1 MADGPI
7 NFITNPD
14 GTINIKNVS
23 KFGRS
28 FSILRVPYS
37 LKLLIQELQIMNI
50 QMRIITDENVDQLL
64 SMSYSDNISQ
74 LLKINE
80 PLNISLSTY
89 QKEVNAIIR
98 KPKSQNLIIPNETPE
113 LPENIQLPESQQEV
127 NTSPEYAPYSPAY
140 VPQSNEINSNDDSSG
155 YVPESDEQI
164 YEPRSPSSPP
174 PSQMGQQ
181 IYEPRSPSSPP
192 PSQMGQQIYEPR
204 SPSSSPPTNIY
215 YATASPTN
223 SPKSE
228 LYYATA
234 SNPPSFSQ
242 EIFIPKTNVPSNI
255 LEVDE
260 KTSSN
265 LEDSDNPD
273 ETKEKNNK
281 KVIFNEKENTNTE
294 TQTKKITL

>member
-14 GTINIKNVS
+14 GTINIKNIS

-37 LKLLIQELQIMNI
+37 LKLLIQELQVMNV

-74 LLKINE
+74 LLKNKE
-80 PLNISLSTY
+80 PLNISISTY
-89 QKEVNAIIR
+89 QQNVNAIIN
-98 KPKSQNLIIPNETPE
+98 KPKTQKIVVPSETPE
-113 LPENIQLPESQQEV
+113 LPEVSQSQ
-127 NTSPEYAPYSPAY
+127 SPEYAPYSPAY
-140 VPQSNEINSNDDSSG
+140 VPSENNDTNYDKNSSD
-155 YVPESDEQI
+155 YVPESSEEQM
-164 YEPRSPSSPP
+164 YEPMSPTSPP
-174 PSQMGQQ
+174 PRQM
-181 IYEPRSPSSPP
+181 YEPTSPTSPP
-192 PSQMGQQIYEPR
+192 PP
-204 SPSSSPPTNIY
+204 NVY

-223 SPKSE
+223 SPQTE

-242 EIFIPKTNVPSNI
+242 DVFIPKTNAPSNI

-260 KTSSN
+260 GSSSN
-265 LEDSDNPD
+265 LETSDTSN
-273 ETKEKNNK
+273 EKKEENNNK
-281 KVIFNEKENTNTE
+281 KVTINEKGDTNTE
-294 TQTKKITL
+294 TQKSDIKNITL